1 MHTLHSGRGRYVI
14 LHEQPGGKAKI
25 ETFVVGHNVEKGER
39 LQWMV
44 EGGKFK
50 ASYLLPDVEGGDD
63 SDGLLISETVVPGF
77 EFSDHDFMTPEVLGD
92 WVTPEQAKELEW
104 LVRKDRALNVRML
117 YHVSGDK

>member
-14 LHEQPGGKAKI
+14 LHPQAGGRATI

-39 LQWMV
+39 LQWIV

-50 ASYLLPDVEGGDD
+50 ASYLLPDEEAGSS

-77 EFSDHDFMTPEVLGD
+77 EFSDHDFMTPEGLLE
-92 WVTPEQAKELEW
+92 WTTPKQAKELDW
-104 LVRKDRALNVRML
+104 LIKR
-117 YHVSGDK
+117 GE